1 MEIHDVV
8 NFLLKKGFQVT
19 PDAIDHLKTM
29 NRPEFQDLMKR
40 IIKSKNRNNDD
51 NFMVS
56 LDDVRQN
63 IVQPDVETDASKV
76 DDYEVLDGND
86 VLQKQLEGVNGY
98 HLLMKNRFSKYKQI
112 MYDRQDSRKITR
124 ISTLVQHTDQNE
136 YKIAGLL
143 KSRNKLHKSYE
154 MELEDEST
162 DLRLLVTDGN
172 NIRKVESFLI
182 DQMVI
187 ADIVFSKKIGRFIVK
202 NCYSLDVPA
211 EVFQS
216 VEGVEPVYG
225 VFLSD
230 IHVGSKTF
238 LNREFQDF
246 LNWINGRS
254 GDLEVVSKIRYVVI
268 AGDLVDGIGVYPGQ
282 EEELTELNLSKQ
294 YDEFAGLMAQIP
306 KSIKIFVS
314 PGNHDAT
321 RQALPQPPIFKR
333 YAKTLYEMD
342 NVILLGD
349 PCLVRLHGVNT
360 LVYHGQS
367 LVDIVGSSPGITFD
381 KPAEAMKVLLKA
393 RHLAPTHGSTRVAL
407 EEDDKLVIK
416 IVPNIFHCGHIHTV
430 QTLKY
435 KGTLLVN
442 SGTWQDQTQFQKRMG
457 IVPNPAIAVVVDL
470 NSLKVKMMK
479 NFIS

>member
-1 MEIHDVV
+1 METHDVV

-98 HLLMKNRFSKYKQI
+98 HLLMKNRFNKYKQI
-112 MYDRQDSRKITR
+112 MYDRQDSRKIIR

-143 KSRNKLHKSYE
+143 KSRNKLDKSYE
-154 MELEDEST
+154 IELEDEST

-187 ADIVFSKKIGRFIVK
+187 ADVVFSKKIGRFIVK

-246 LNWINGRS
+246 LNWINGRL

-333 YAKTLYEMD
+333 YAKALYEMD

-416 IVPNIFHCGHIHTV
+416 TVPNIFHCGHIHTV

>member
-1 MEIHDVV
+1 METHDVV

-19 PDAIDHLKTM
+19 PDAIDHLKAM
-29 NRPEFQDLMKR
+29 NRLEFQDLMKR

-51 NFMVS
+51 NFTVS

-63 IVQPDVETDASKV
+63 SVQPDVETDAPGV

-86 VLQKQLEGVNGY
+86 VLQKQLEGVDGY
-98 HLLMKNRFSKYKQI
+98 HLLMKNRFNKYKQI
-112 MYDRQDSRKITR
+112 MYDRQDSRKIIR

-143 KSRNKLHKSYE
+143 KSRNKLDKSYE
-154 MELEDEST
+154 IELEDEST
-162 DLRLLVTDGN
+162 DMRLLVTDGN

-187 ADIVFSKKIGRFIVK
+187 ADVVFSKKIGRFIVK

-211 EVFQS
+211 EAFQS
-216 VEGVEPVYG
+216 VEGAEPVYG

-230 IHVGSKTF
+230 IHVGSNTF

-254 GDLEVVSKIRYVVI
+254 GDLEVVSKIRYIVI

-333 YAKTLYEMD
+333 YAKALYEMD

-416 IVPNIFHCGHIHTV
+416 TVPNIFHCGHIHTV

>member
-1 MEIHDVV
+1 METHDVV

-63 IVQPDVETDASKV
+63 IVQPDVETDVSKV

-136 YKIAGLL
+136 HKIAGLL
-143 KSRNKLHKSYE
+143 KSRNKLDKSYE
-154 MELEDEST
+154 IELEDEST
-162 DLRLLVTDGN
+162 DLKLLVTDGN

-187 ADIVFSKKIGRFIVK
+187 ADIVFSKKIGKFIVK

-435 KGTLLVN
+435 KGTLLIN

-457 IVPNPAIAVVVDL
+457 IVPNPAIAVIVDL

>member
-143 KSRNKLHKSYE
+143 KSRNKLPKSYE

-187 ADIVFSKKIGRFIVK
+187 ADIVFSKKIGKFIVK

-216 VEGVEPVYG
+216 IEGVEPVYG

-246 LNWINGRS
+246 LNWINGHS

-457 IVPNPAIAVVVDL
+457 IVPNPAIAVIVDL

>member
-19 PDAIDHLKTM
+19 PDAIDHFKTM

-143 KSRNKLHKSYE
+143 KSRNKLDKSYE
-154 MELEDEST
+154 IELEDEST
-162 DLRLLVTDGN
+162 DLKLLVTDGN

-187 ADIVFSKKIGRFIVK
+187 ADIVFSKKIGKFIVK

-238 LNREFQDF
+238 LKREFQDF

-294 YDEFAGLMAQIP
+294 YDEFAGLMVQIP

-435 KGTLLVN
+435 KGTLLIN

>member
-1 MEIHDVV
+1 METHDVV

-19 PDAIDHLKTM
+19 PEAAEHLKIM
-29 NRPEFQDLMKR
+29 NRLEFQDLVKI

-51 NFMVS
+51 NFVVS
-56 LDDVRQN
+56 LDDVLHNVAQRSSQN
-63 IVQPDVETDASKV
+63 DELIV

-86 VLQKQLEGVNGY
+86 IIQKQLEGVNGY
-98 HLLMKNRFSKYKQI
+98 HLLMKNRFNKYKQI
-112 MYDRQDSRKITR
+112 MYDRQDSRKIIK
-124 ISTLVQHTDQNE
+124 ISSLVQYTDQNE

-143 KSRNKLHKSYE
+143 KSRSKLDRSYE
-154 MELEDEST
+154 IELEDEST

-187 ADIVFSKKIGRFIVK
+187 ADVVFSKNIGRFIVK
-202 NCYSLDVPA
+202 NCYSLDIPA
-211 EVFQS
+211 ESFQS
-216 VEGVEPVYG
+216 VEGMDPVYG

-238 LNREFQDF
+238 LEREFYDF

-254 GDLEVVSKIRYVVI
+254 GDQEIVSKIRYIVI
-268 AGDLVDGIGVYPGQ
+268 AGDVVDGIGVYPGQ
-282 EEELTELNLSKQ
+282 EDELTELDLVKQ
-294 YDEFAGLMAQIP
+294 YDQFARLMAQIP

-321 RQALPQPPIFKR
+321 RQALPQPPIFKK
-333 YAKTLYEMD
+333 YAKSLYEMD
-342 NVILLGD
+342 NVVLLGD
-349 PCLVRLHGVNT
+349 PCLLRLHGVNT
-360 LVYHGQS
+360 LIYHGQS

-393 RHLAPTHGSTRVAL
+393 RHLAPTHGPTRVAL

-416 IVPNIFHCGHIHTV
+416 TVPNIFHCGHIHTV

-435 KGTLLVN
+435 KGTLLLN

-457 IVPNPAIAVVVDL
+457 IVPNPAIAVIVDL
-470 NSLKVKMMK
+470 NSVKVKMMK
-479 NFIS
+479 NFM

>member
-1 MEIHDVV
+1 METRDVV

-19 PDAIDHLKTM
+19 PEAAESLKNMT
-29 NRPEFQDLMKR
+29 RLEFQDLVKT
-40 IIKSKNRNNDD
+40 IIRDKNRKNDD

-56 LDDVRQN
+56 LDDVRNN
-63 IVQPDVETDASKV
+63 IIQESVQDEVSI

-86 VLQKQLEGVNGY
+86 TMQKQLEGVDGY
-98 HLLMKNRFSKYKQI
+98 HLLMKNRFNKYKQI
-112 MYDRQDSRKITR
+112 MFDRQDSRKIIK
-124 ISTLVQHTDQNE
+124 ISTLVQYADPNE

-143 KSRNKLHKSYE
+143 KSKNKLDKAYE

-162 DLRLLVTDGN
+162 DLRLLVIDGN

-187 ADIVFSKKIGRFIVK
+187 ADVVFSNNIGRFIVK
-202 NCYSLDVPA
+202 NCYSLDIPA
-211 EVFQS
+211 EVFPS
-216 VEGVEPVYG
+216 VDGKEPVYS

-238 LNREFQDF
+238 LEQEFQDF
-246 LNWINGRS
+246 LDWINGRS
-254 GDLEVVSKIRYVVI
+254 GDLDVVSRIKYVVV
-268 AGDLVDGIGVYPGQ
+268 AGDVVDGIGVYPGQ
-282 EEELTELNLSKQ
+282 EEELTELNLAKQ
-294 YDEFAGLMAQIP
+294 YDLFARLMAQIP

-321 RQALPQPPIFKR
+321 RQALPQPPIFKK
-333 YAKTLYEMD
+333 YAKSLYEMD
-342 NVILLGD
+342 NVVLLGD
-349 PCLVRLHGVNT
+349 PCLLRLQGVYT

-367 LVDIVGSSPGITFD
+367 LVDIVGSSPGVTFD

-393 RHLAPTHGSTRVAL
+393 RHLAPTHGPTRVAL
-407 EEDDKLVIK
+407 EENDKLVIK
-416 IVPNIFHCGHIHTV
+416 TVPNIFHCGHIHTV

-457 IVPNPAIAVVVDL
+457 IVPNPAVAVVVNL
-470 NSLKVKMMK
+470 NNLNVKMMK
-479 NFIS
+479 NFM

>member
-63 IVQPDVETDASKV
+63 IVQPDVETDAPGV

-136 YKIAGLL
+136 HKIAGLL
-143 KSRNKLHKSYE
+143 KSRNKLDKSYE
-154 MELEDEST
+154 IELEDEST
-162 DLRLLVTDGN
+162 DLKLLVTDGN

-187 ADIVFSKKIGRFIVK
+187 ADVVFSKKIGKFIVK

-211 EVFQS
+211 EVFRS
-216 VEGVEPVYG
+216 VEGAEPVYG

-230 IHVGSKTF
+230 IHVGSNTF

-246 LNWINGRS
+246 LNWINGRL

-435 KGTLLVN
+435 KGTLLIN

-457 IVPNPAIAVVVDL
+457 IVPNPAIAVIVDL

>member
-1 MEIHDVV
+1 METHDVV

-19 PDAIDHLKTM
+19 PDAIDHLKTI
-29 NRPEFQDLMKR
+29 NRLEFQDLMKR

-51 NFMVS
+51 NFTVS

-63 IVQPDVETDASKV
+63 IVQPDVETDAPGV

-86 VLQKQLEGVNGY
+86 VLQKQLEGVDGY
-98 HLLMKNRFSKYKQI
+98 HLLMKNRFNKYKQI
-112 MYDRQDSRKITR
+112 MYDRQDSRKIIR

-143 KSRNKLHKSYE
+143 KSRNKLDKSYE
-154 MELEDEST
+154 IELEDEST

-187 ADIVFSKKIGRFIVK
+187 ADVVFSKKIGRFIVK

-268 AGDLVDGIGVYPGQ
+268 AGDVVDGIGVYPGQ

-294 YDEFAGLMAQIP
+294 YDEFAGLMVQIP

-333 YAKTLYEMD
+333 YAKALYEMD

>member
-1 MEIHDVV
+1 METHDVV

-19 PDAIDHLKTM
+19 PEAAEHLKIM
-29 NRPEFQDLMKR
+29 NRLEFQDLVKI

-51 NFMVS
+51 NFVVS
-56 LDDVRQN
+56 LDDVLHNVAQRSSQN
-63 IVQPDVETDASKV
+63 DELIV

-86 VLQKQLEGVNGY
+86 IIQKQLEGVNGY
-98 HLLMKNRFSKYKQI
+98 HLLMKNRFNKYKQI
-112 MYDRQDSRKITR
+112 MYDRQDSRKIIK
-124 ISTLVQHTDQNE
+124 ISSLVQYTDQNE

-143 KSRNKLHKSYE
+143 KSRNKLDRSYE
-154 MELEDEST
+154 IELEDEST

-187 ADIVFSKKIGRFIVK
+187 ADVVFSKNIGRFIVK
-202 NCYSLDVPA
+202 NCYSLDIPA
-211 EVFQS
+211 ESFQS
-216 VEGVEPVYG
+216 VEGDPVYG

-238 LNREFQDF
+238 LEREFYDF

-254 GDLEVVSKIRYVVI
+254 GDQEIVSKIRYIVI
-268 AGDLVDGIGVYPGQ
+268 AGDVVDGIGVYPGQ
-282 EEELTELNLSKQ
+282 EDELTELDLVKQ
-294 YDEFAGLMAQIP
+294 YDQFARLMAQIP

-321 RQALPQPPIFKR
+321 RQALPQPPIFKK
-333 YAKTLYEMD
+333 YAKSLYEMD
-342 NVILLGD
+342 NVVLLGD

-360 LVYHGQS
+360 LIYHGQS

-393 RHLAPTHGSTRVAL
+393 RHLAPTHGPTRVAL

-416 IVPNIFHCGHIHTV
+416 TVPNIFHCGHIHTV

-435 KGTLLVN
+435 KGTLLLN

-457 IVPNPAIAVVVDL
+457 IVPNPAIAVIVDL
-470 NSLKVKMMK
+470 NSVKVKMMK
-479 NFIS
+479 NFM

>member
-1 MEIHDVV
+1 METHDVV

-19 PDAIDHLKTM
+19 PEAAEHLKIM
-29 NRPEFQDLMKR
+29 NRLEFQDLVKI
-40 IIKSKNRNNDD
+40 IIKSKNKNNDD
-51 NFMVS
+51 NFVVS
-56 LDDVRQN
+56 LDDVLHNVAQRSSQN
-63 IVQPDVETDASKV
+63 DELIV

-86 VLQKQLEGVNGY
+86 IIQKQLEGVNGY
-98 HLLMKNRFSKYKQI
+98 HLLMKNRFNKYKQI
-112 MYDRQDSRKITR
+112 MYDRQDSRKIIK
-124 ISTLVQHTDQNE
+124 ISSLVQYTDQNE

-143 KSRNKLHKSYE
+143 KSRSKLDRSYE
-154 MELEDEST
+154 IELEDEST

-187 ADIVFSKKIGRFIVK
+187 ADVVFSKNIGRFIVK
-202 NCYSLDVPA
+202 NCYSLDIPA
-211 EVFQS
+211 ESFQS
-216 VEGVEPVYG
+216 VEGMDPVYG

-238 LNREFQDF
+238 LEREFYDF

-254 GDLEVVSKIRYVVI
+254 GDQEIVSKIRYIVI
-268 AGDLVDGIGVYPGQ
+268 AGDVVDGIGVYPGQ
-282 EEELTELNLSKQ
+282 EDELTELDLVKQ
-294 YDEFAGLMAQIP
+294 YDQFARLMAQIP

-321 RQALPQPPIFKR
+321 RQALPQPPIFKK
-333 YAKTLYEMD
+333 YAKSLYEMD
-342 NVILLGD
+342 NVVLLGD
-349 PCLVRLHGVNT
+349 PCLLRLHGVNT
-360 LVYHGQS
+360 LIYHGQS

-393 RHLAPTHGSTRVAL
+393 RHLAPTHGPTRVAL

-416 IVPNIFHCGHIHTV
+416 TVPNIFHCGHIHTV

-435 KGTLLVN
+435 KGTLLLN

-457 IVPNPAIAVVVDL
+457 IVPNPAIAVIVDL
-470 NSLKVKMMK
+470 NSVKVKMMK
-479 NFIS
+479 NFM

>member
-1 MEIHDVV
+1 METHDVV

-19 PDAIDHLKTM
+19 PDALDHLKTT
-29 NRPEFQDLMKR
+29 NRLEFQDLVKR

-63 IVQPDVETDASKV
+63 SVQPDVETDTSKV

-86 VLQKQLEGVNGY
+86 VLQKQLEGVDGY
-98 HLLMKNRFSKYKQI
+98 HLLMKNRFNKYKQI
-112 MYDRQDSRKITR
+112 MYDRQDSRKIIR
-124 ISTLVQHTDQNE
+124 INTLSSDHNE

-143 KSRNKLHKSYE
+143 KSRNKLEKSYE
-154 MELEDEST
+154 IELEDEST

-187 ADIVFSKKIGRFIVK
+187 ADVVFSKNIGRFVVK
-202 NCYSLDVPA
+202 NCYSLDVPTEA
-211 EVFQS
+211 FQP

-268 AGDLVDGIGVYPGQ
+268 AGDVVDGIGVYPGQ

-333 YAKTLYEMD
+333 YAKALYEMD

-416 IVPNIFHCGHIHTV
+416 TVPNIFHCGHIHTV

-457 IVPNPAIAVVVDL
+457 IVPNPAVAVIVDL
-470 NSLKVKMMK
+470 NSLKVRMMK

>member
-143 KSRNKLHKSYE
+143 KSRNKLPKSYE

-187 ADIVFSKKIGRFIVK
+187 ADVVFSKKIGRFIVK

-211 EVFQS
+211 EVFRS
-216 VEGVEPVYG
+216 VEGAEPVYG

-230 IHVGSKTF
+230 IHVGSNTF

-254 GDLEVVSKIRYVVI
+254 GDLEVVSKIRYIVI

-333 YAKTLYEMD
+333 YAKALYEMD

-457 IVPNPAIAVVVDL
+457 IVPNPAIAVIVDL

>member
-1 MEIHDVV
+1 METHDVV

-63 IVQPDVETDASKV
+63 IVQPDVETDVSKV

-143 KSRNKLHKSYE
+143 KSRNKLDKSYE
-154 MELEDEST
+154 IELEDEST
-162 DLRLLVTDGN
+162 DLKLLVTDGN

-187 ADIVFSKKIGRFIVK
+187 ADVVFSKKIGRFIVK

-435 KGTLLVN
+435 KGTLLIN

-457 IVPNPAIAVVVDL
+457 IVPNPAIAVIVDL

>member
-1 MEIHDVV
+1 METHDVV

-19 PDAIDHLKTM
+19 PDAIDHLKAM
-29 NRPEFQDLMKR
+29 NRLEFQDLAKR
-40 IIKSKNRNNDD
+40 IIRSKNRNNDD
-51 NFMVS
+51 NFTVS

-63 IVQPDVETDASKV
+63 IVQPDVETDAPGV

-86 VLQKQLEGVNGY
+86 VLQKQLEGVDGY
-98 HLLMKNRFSKYKQI
+98 HLLMKNRFNKYKQI
-112 MYDRQDSRKITR
+112 MYDRQDSRKIIR

-143 KSRNKLHKSYE
+143 KSRNKLDKSYE
-154 MELEDEST
+154 IELEDEST

-172 NIRKVESFLI
+172 NIQKVESFLI

-187 ADIVFSKKIGRFIVK
+187 ADIVFSKNVRRFIVK

-246 LNWINGRS
+246 LNWINGRL
-254 GDLEVVSKIRYVVI
+254 GDLEVVSKIRYIVI

-333 YAKTLYEMD
+333 YAKALYEMD

-470 NSLKVKMMK
+470 NRLKVKMMK
-479 NFIS
+479 NFI

>member
-1 MEIHDVV
+1 METHDVV

-63 IVQPDVETDASKV
+63 IVQPDVETDVSKV

-136 YKIAGLL
+136 HKIAGLL
-143 KSRNKLHKSYE
+143 KSRNKLDKSYE
-154 MELEDEST
+154 IELEDEST
-162 DLRLLVTDGN
+162 DLKLLVTDGN

-187 ADIVFSKKIGRFIVK
+187 ADIVFSKKIGKFIVK

-435 KGTLLVN
+435 KGTLLIN

>member
-1 MEIHDVV
+1 METHDVV

-19 PDAIDHLKTM
+19 PDAIDYLKTM
-29 NRPEFQDLMKR
+29 SRPEFQDLVKR
-40 IIKSKNRNNDD
+40 IIRSKNRNNDD
-51 NFMVS
+51 NFTVS

-63 IVQPDVETDASKV
+63 SVQPDVETDASKV

-86 VLQKQLEGVNGY
+86 VLQKQLEGVDGY
-98 HLLMKNRFSKYKQI
+98 HLLMKNRFNKYKQI
-112 MYDRQDSRKITR
+112 MYDRQDSRKIIR
-124 ISTLVQHTDQNE
+124 ISTLVRYTDQNE

-143 KSRNKLHKSYE
+143 KSRNKLDKSYE
-154 MELEDEST
+154 IELEDEST

-187 ADIVFSKKIGRFIVK
+187 ADVVFSKNVGRFIVK
-202 NCYSLDVPA
+202 NCYSLDVPVEA
-211 EVFQS
+211 FQS

-246 LNWINGRS
+246 LNWINGHS

-268 AGDLVDGIGVYPGQ
+268 AGDVVDGIGVYPGQ

-333 YAKTLYEMD
+333 YAKALYEMD
-342 NVILLGD
+342 NVVLLGD
-349 PCLVRLHGVNT
+349 PCLIRLHGVNT

-393 RHLAPTHGSTRVAL
+393 RHLAPTHGPTRVAL

-416 IVPNIFHCGHIHTV
+416 TVPNIFHCGHIHTV

-435 KGTLLVN
+435 KGTLLIN

-457 IVPNPAIAVVVDL
+457 IVPNPAIAVIVDL

>member
-1 MEIHDVV
+1 METHDVV

-143 KSRNKLHKSYE
+143 KSRNKLDKSYE
-154 MELEDEST
+154 IELEDEST

-187 ADIVFSKKIGRFIVK
+187 ADVVFSKKIGRFIVK

-333 YAKTLYEMD
+333 YAKALYEMD

>member
-136 YKIAGLL
+136 HKIAGLL
-143 KSRNKLHKSYE
+143 KSRNKLPKSYE

-187 ADIVFSKKIGRFIVK
+187 ADIVFSKKIGKFIVK

-246 LNWINGRS
+246 LNWINGRL

-435 KGTLLVN
+435 KGTLLIN

>member
-1 MEIHDVV
+1 METHDVV

-51 NFMVS
+51 NFTVS

-63 IVQPDVETDASKV
+63 IVQPDVETDAPGV

-86 VLQKQLEGVNGY
+86 VLQKQLEGVDGY
-98 HLLMKNRFSKYKQI
+98 HLLMKNRFNKYKQI

-143 KSRNKLHKSYE
+143 KSRNKLDKSYE
-154 MELEDEST
+154 IELEDEST

-187 ADIVFSKKIGRFIVK
+187 ADVVFSKKIGRFIVK

-268 AGDLVDGIGVYPGQ
+268 AGDVVDGIGVYPGQ

-333 YAKTLYEMD
+333 YAKALYEMD

>member
-98 HLLMKNRFSKYKQI
+98 HLLMKNRFNKYKQI
-112 MYDRQDSRKITR
+112 MYDRQDSRKIIR

-143 KSRNKLHKSYE
+143 KSRNKLDKSYE
-154 MELEDEST
+154 IELEDEST
-162 DLRLLVTDGN
+162 DLKLLVTDGN

-187 ADIVFSKKIGRFIVK
+187 ADIVFSKNVGRFIVK
-202 NCYSLDVPA
+202 NCYSLDIPA

>member
-1 MEIHDVV
+1 METHDVV

-19 PDAIDHLKTM
+19 PEAAEFLKSM
-29 NRPEFQDLMKR
+29 SRLEFQDLVKEIVR
-40 IIKSKNRNNDD
+40 DKNRNNDD
-51 NFMVS
+51 DFMVS
-56 LDDVRQN
+56 LDDVRN
-63 IVQPDVETDASKV
+63 NMVQESIQEEGGI

-86 VLQKQLEGVNGY
+86 ALQTQLEGVNGY
-98 HLLMKNRFSKYKQI
+98 HLLMKNRFNKYKQI
-112 MYDRQDSRKITR
+112 MFDRQDSRKIIK
-124 ISTLVQHTDQNE
+124 ISTLVQYTDQNE

-143 KSRNKLHKSYE
+143 KSKNKLDKAYE

-162 DLRLLVTDGN
+162 DLKLLVIDGN
-172 NIRKVESFLI
+172 NIRKLEGFLI

-187 ADIVFSKKIGRFIVK
+187 ADVVFSNKIGRFVVK
-202 NCYSLDVPA
+202 NCYSLDIPN
-211 EVFQS
+211 EVFPS
-216 VEGVEPVYG
+216 VDGKEPVYS

-238 LNREFQDF
+238 LEQEFQDF
-246 LNWINGRS
+246 LDWINGRS
-254 GDLEVVSKIRYVVI
+254 GDLDVVSRIRYVVV
-268 AGDLVDGIGVYPGQ
+268 AGDVVDGIGVYPGQ
-282 EEELTELNLSKQ
+282 EDELTELDLAKQ
-294 YDEFAGLMAQIP
+294 YDQFARLMAQVP

-321 RQALPQPPIFKR
+321 RQALPQPPIFKK
-333 YAKTLYEMD
+333 YARSLYEMD
-342 NVILLGD
+342 NVVLLGD
-349 PCLVRLHGVNT
+349 PCLLRLHGVNT

-393 RHLAPTHGSTRVAL
+393 RHLAPTHGPTRVAL
-407 EEDDKLVIK
+407 EENDKLVIK
-416 IVPNIFHCGHIHTV
+416 TVPNIFHCGHIHTV

-457 IVPNPAIAVVVDL
+457 IVPNPAVAVVVDL

-479 NFIS
+479 NFM

>member
-1 MEIHDVV
+1 METHDVV

-19 PDAIDHLKTM
+19 PDATDHLKAM
-29 NRPEFQDLMKR
+29 NRLEFQDLAKR
-40 IIKSKNRNNDD
+40 IIRSKNRNNDD
-51 NFMVS
+51 NFTVS

-63 IVQPDVETDASKV
+63 SVQPDVETDVPGV

-86 VLQKQLEGVNGY
+86 VLQKQLEGVDGY
-98 HLLMKNRFSKYKQI
+98 HLLMKNRFNKYKQI
-112 MYDRQDSRKITR
+112 MYDRQDSRKIIR

-143 KSRNKLHKSYE
+143 KSRNKLDKSYE
-154 MELEDEST
+154 IELEDEST

-172 NIRKVESFLI
+172 NIRRVESFLI

-187 ADIVFSKKIGRFIVK
+187 ADVVFSKKIGRFIVK

-211 EVFQS
+211 EAFQS

-268 AGDLVDGIGVYPGQ
+268 AGDVVDGIGVYPGQ

-294 YDEFAGLMAQIP
+294 YDEFAGLIAQIP

-333 YAKTLYEMD
+333 YAKALYEMD

-416 IVPNIFHCGHIHTV
+416 TVPNIFHCGHIHTV

>member
-1 MEIHDVV
+1 METHDVV

-29 NRPEFQDLMKR
+29 NRLEFQDLMKR

-51 NFMVS
+51 NFTVS

-63 IVQPDVETDASKV
+63 SVQPDVETDAPGV

-86 VLQKQLEGVNGY
+86 VLQKQLEGVDGY
-98 HLLMKNRFSKYKQI
+98 HLLMKNRFNKYKQI
-112 MYDRQDSRKITR
+112 MYDRQDSRKIIR

-143 KSRNKLHKSYE
+143 KSRNKLDKSYE
-154 MELEDEST
+154 IELEDEST

-187 ADIVFSKKIGRFIVK
+187 ADIVFSKNVGRFIVK

-268 AGDLVDGIGVYPGQ
+268 AGDVVDGIGVYPGQ

-294 YDEFAGLMAQIP
+294 YDEFAGLMVQIP

-333 YAKTLYEMD
+333 YAKALYEMD

-416 IVPNIFHCGHIHTV
+416 TVPNIFHCGHIHTV

>member
-63 IVQPDVETDASKV
+63 IVQPDVETDAPGV

-136 YKIAGLL
+136 HKIAGLL
-143 KSRNKLHKSYE
+143 KSRNKLDKSYE
-154 MELEDEST
+154 IELEDEST
-162 DLRLLVTDGN
+162 DLKLLVTDGN

-187 ADIVFSKKIGRFIVK
+187 ADIVFSKKIGKFIVK

-254 GDLEVVSKIRYVVI
+254 GDLEVVSKIRYIVI

-407 EEDDKLVIK
+407 EGDDKLVIK

-435 KGTLLVN
+435 KGTLLIN

-457 IVPNPAIAVVVDL
+457 IVPNPAIAVIVDL

>member
-1 MEIHDVV
+1 METHDVV

-63 IVQPDVETDASKV
+63 IVQPDVETDAPGV

-143 KSRNKLHKSYE
+143 KSRNKLPKSYE

-187 ADIVFSKKIGRFIVK
+187 ADIVFSKKIGKFIVK

-230 IHVGSKTF
+230 IHVGSNTF

-254 GDLEVVSKIRYVVI
+254 GDLEVVSKIRYIVI

-435 KGTLLVN
+435 KGTLLIN

>member
-1 MEIHDVV
+1 METHDVV

-19 PDAIDHLKTM
+19 PDAIDYLKTM
-29 NRPEFQDLMKR
+29 SRPEFQDLVKR

-51 NFMVS
+51 NFTVS

-63 IVQPDVETDASKV
+63 SVQPDVETDASKV

-86 VLQKQLEGVNGY
+86 VLQKQLEGVDGY
-98 HLLMKNRFSKYKQI
+98 HLLMKNRFNKYKQI
-112 MYDRQDSRKITR
+112 MYDRQDSRKIIR
-124 ISTLVQHTDQNE
+124 ISTLVRYTDQNE

-143 KSRNKLHKSYE
+143 KSRNKLDKSYE
-154 MELEDEST
+154 IELEDEST

-187 ADIVFSKKIGRFIVK
+187 ADVVFSKNVGRFIVK
-202 NCYSLDVPA
+202 NCYSLDVPVEA
-211 EVFQS
+211 FQS

-246 LNWINGRS
+246 LNWINGHS

-268 AGDLVDGIGVYPGQ
+268 AGDVVDGIGVYPGQ

-333 YAKTLYEMD
+333 YAKALYEMD
-342 NVILLGD
+342 NVVLLGD

-393 RHLAPTHGSTRVAL
+393 RHLAPTHGPTRVAL

-416 IVPNIFHCGHIHTV
+416 TVPNIFHCGHIHTV

-457 IVPNPAIAVVVDL
+457 IVPNPAIAVIVDL

>member
-1 MEIHDVV
+1 METHDVV

-19 PDAIDHLKTM
+19 PDAIDHLKAM
-29 NRPEFQDLMKR
+29 NRLEFQDLMKR
-40 IIKSKNRNNDD
+40 IIKYKNRNNDD
-51 NFMVS
+51 NFTVS

-63 IVQPDVETDASKV
+63 SVQPDVETDTSKV

-86 VLQKQLEGVNGY
+86 VLQKQLEGVDGY
-98 HLLMKNRFSKYKQI
+98 HLLMKNRFNKYKQI
-112 MYDRQDSRKITR
+112 MYDRQDSRKIIR
-124 ISTLVQHTDQNE
+124 ISALVQYTDQNE

-143 KSRNKLHKSYE
+143 KSRNKLDKSYE
-154 MELEDEST
+154 IELEDEST

-187 ADIVFSKKIGRFIVK
+187 ADVVFSKNMGRFIVK

-211 EVFQS
+211 EAFQT

-268 AGDLVDGIGVYPGQ
+268 AGDVVDGIGVYPGQ

-333 YAKTLYEMD
+333 YAKALYEMD
-342 NVILLGD
+342 NVVLLGD

-393 RHLAPTHGSTRVAL
+393 RHLAPTHGPTRVAL

-416 IVPNIFHCGHIHTV
+416 TVPNIFHCGHIHTV

-435 KGTLLVN
+435 KGTLLIN

-457 IVPNPAIAVVVDL
+457 IVPNPAVAVIVDL
-470 NSLKVKMMK
+470 NSLKVRMMK

>member
-1 MEIHDVV
+1 METHDVV

-19 PDAIDHLKTM
+19 PDAIDHLKAM
-29 NRPEFQDLMKR
+29 NRLEFQDLMKR

-51 NFMVS
+51 NFTVS

-63 IVQPDVETDASKV
+63 SVQPDVETDAPGV

-86 VLQKQLEGVNGY
+86 VLQKQLEGVDGY
-98 HLLMKNRFSKYKQI
+98 HLLMKNRFNKYKQI

-136 YKIAGLL
+136 HKIAGLL
-143 KSRNKLHKSYE
+143 KSRNKLDKSYE
-154 MELEDEST
+154 IELEDEST

-187 ADIVFSKKIGRFIVK
+187 ADIVFSKKIGKFIVK

-246 LNWINGRS
+246 LNWINGRL

>member
-98 HLLMKNRFSKYKQI
+98 HLLMKNRFNKYKQI
-112 MYDRQDSRKITR
+112 MYDRQDSRKIIR

-143 KSRNKLHKSYE
+143 KSRNKLDKSYE
-154 MELEDEST
+154 IELEDEST

-187 ADIVFSKKIGRFIVK
+187 ADVVFSKKIGRFIVK

>member
-1 MEIHDVV
+1 METHDVV

-98 HLLMKNRFSKYKQI
+98 HLLMKNRFNKYKQI
-112 MYDRQDSRKITR
+112 MYDRQDSRKIIR

-143 KSRNKLHKSYE
+143 KSRNKLDKSYE
-154 MELEDEST
+154 IELEDEST
-162 DLRLLVTDGN
+162 DLKLLVTDGN

-187 ADIVFSKKIGRFIVK
+187 ADVVFSKKIGRFIVK

-333 YAKTLYEMD
+333 YAKALYEMD

-457 IVPNPAIAVVVDL
+457 IVPNPAVAVVVDL

>member
-1 MEIHDVV
+1 METHDVV

-98 HLLMKNRFSKYKQI
+98 HLLMKNRFNKYKQI
-112 MYDRQDSRKITR
+112 MYDRQDSRKIIR

-143 KSRNKLHKSYE
+143 KSRNKLDKSYE
-154 MELEDEST
+154 IELEDEST

-187 ADIVFSKKIGRFIVK
+187 ADVVFSKKIGRFIVK

-268 AGDLVDGIGVYPGQ
+268 AGDVVDGIGVYPGQ

-294 YDEFAGLMAQIP
+294 YDEFAGLMVQIP

-333 YAKTLYEMD
+333 YAKALYEMD

-416 IVPNIFHCGHIHTV
+416 TVPNIFHCGHIHTV

-457 IVPNPAIAVVVDL
+457 IVPNPAIAIVVDL

>member
-1 MEIHDVV
+1 METHDVV

-29 NRPEFQDLMKR
+29 NRLEFQDLMKR

-51 NFMVS
+51 NFTVS

-63 IVQPDVETDASKV
+63 SVQPDVETDAPGV

-86 VLQKQLEGVNGY
+86 VLQKQLEGVDGY
-98 HLLMKNRFSKYKQI
+98 HLLMKNRFNKYKQI
-112 MYDRQDSRKITR
+112 MYDRQDSRKIIR

-143 KSRNKLHKSYE
+143 KSRNKLDKSYE
-154 MELEDEST
+154 IELEDEST

-187 ADIVFSKKIGRFIVK
+187 ADVVFSKKIGRFIVK

-246 LNWINGRS
+246 LNWINGRL

-333 YAKTLYEMD
+333 YAKALYEMD

-416 IVPNIFHCGHIHTV
+416 TVPNIFHCGHIHTV